1 MSCYQYL
8 HRQLFHIITKHL
20 TSDVRISEADRKVP
34 ASYFLRNYSWSQMSP
49 SPWSIWDES
58 PTRIR
63 SSFHH
68 WALRHLPQSWNRIFL
83 FIFTTSLLFFSNYPV
98 TEVFP
103 SGTFVSLISTEDPLE
118 YKLTSYFHFPH
129 FCYFQNL
136 RLSTGSITFGVTVT
150 PTLSRLNLSLR
161 NLAFYCRR
169 NSTQQ
174 KSLYNVTIFF
184 FFRKDI
190 LQDSETAWGGGPIS
204 PAKRSPS
211 PQWHP
216 NLLTMNSDNKV
227 TAQGTPVV
235 LLTNT
240 EA

>member
-68 WALRHLPQSWNRIFL
+68 WALRHLLQSWNRIFL

-161 NLAFYCRR
+161 NLAFYCRS

-174 KSLYNVTIFF
+174 KSLHNVTIFF
-184 FFRKDI
+184 FFLGRTYCKTVR
-190 LQDSETAWGGGPIS
+190 LPE
-204 PAKRSPS
+204 
-211 PQWHP
+211 
-216 NLLTMNSDNKV
+216 V
-227 TAQGTPVV
+227 VV
-235 LLTNT
+235 LSALRKEAPLHNDTLTCLQWT
-240 EA
+240 VTTRLQHKVPQSFS